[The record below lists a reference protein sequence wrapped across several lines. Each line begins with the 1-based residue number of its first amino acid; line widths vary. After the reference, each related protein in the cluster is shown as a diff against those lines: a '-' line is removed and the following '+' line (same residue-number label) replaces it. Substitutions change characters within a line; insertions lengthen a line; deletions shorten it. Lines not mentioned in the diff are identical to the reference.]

1 MSKHKLIV
9 FSTDNEFALM
19 LQLYFES
26 RDFFVSANI
35 LNKKWTET
43 DIIESCKV
51 EEPDAI
57 VMWEY
62 GSQKMIE
69 LFNQLKDDK
78 ETQNITV
85 ALIMMAWPGWLE
97 KIPDYVFVQ
106 PFQIDKVESYIV
118 TGYRA

>member
-62 GSQKMIE
+62 GSPKMIE
-69 LFNQLKDDK
+69 LYNQLKDDK

-85 ALIMMAWPGWLE
+85 ALIMMAWPDG
-97 KIPDYVFVQ
+97 
-106 PFQIDKVESYIV
+106 
-118 TGYRA
+118 